1 MRTFLIIIL
10 AALLLQLFGC
20 IGLNDPELTEG
31 SVPESELSIQP
42 FYYNNDDKTYR
53 FADDYNDSSTVP
65 IPSGLPTASD
75 TDIYYGLDLHHRQGQ
90 LFTGFT
96 HYTKRHYPPGCK
108 AFLST
113 GERMVTEYELKN
125 GLKDG
130 LFKRWWSNGKL
141 QKEEMYKEGRVDGA
155 SRTWYKN
162 GQLRS
167 AINWKMGWFHG
178 IWSDWDEEGF
188 LIREEHYKNDHTHG
202 YLRSWFRGTEQLY
215 EEAYYEKGQ
224 LVGPQK
230 YWHFNGNLKEEI
242 DSHYRK
248 TWHEN
253 GQLFEERQRKNWVL
267 HGWVTAYDP
276 SGKLLSKKQFVEGT
290 GTLMGYYETGDLE
303 SETEY
308 VNGRY
313 HGKRTVWF
321 PNGTMQERTHYKN
334 GHRYGSYTIWHGNGN
349 LYRESQYDI
358 VNNYETLVDT
368 ERYWHENGNPL
379 SERYY
384 KEGKIVGIE
393 KHWYENGK
401 IRSESTY
408 EDGMM
413 VSRKYWDEQGKY
425 MGETTY

>member
-1 MRTFLIIIL
+1 MRAFLLTIL
-10 AALLLQLFGC
+10 AALLLQLLGC
-20 IGLNDPELTEG
+20 TGLNDPELAEG
-31 SVPESELSIQP
+31 SVPESELSIQS
-42 FYYNNDDKTYR
+42 FYYHHEDNTYR

-65 IPSGLPTASD
+65 IPYGLPAASD
-75 TDIYYGLDLHHRQGQ
+75 TDQTYGMDLHHRDGQ
-90 LFTGFT
+90 LFTGFA

-108 AFLST
+108 GFLSK

-125 GLKDG
+125 GLRDG

-141 QKEEMYKEGRVDGA
+141 QKEEMYTKGRPDGA

-162 GQLRS
+162 GQLR
-167 AINWKMGWFHG
+167 AVINWKMGWFHG
-178 IWSDWDEEGF
+178 KWSDWDEEGF

-202 YLRSWFRGTEQLY
+202 YIRSWFGGTEQLY
-215 EEAYYEKGQ
+215 GEAYYEKGQ
-224 LVGPQK
+224 QVGPQR
-230 YWHFNGNLKEEI
+230 YWHFNGNLKEDT

-253 GQLFEERQRKNWVL
+253 GQLFEEEQRKNWVL
-267 HGWVTAYDP
+267 HGWVTAYDS
-276 SGKLLSKKQFVEGT
+276 SGKLLSKEPFVEGT
-290 GTLMGYYETGDLE
+290 GTLMRYHESGKLE

-321 PNGTMQERTHYKN
+321 ADGTVWERKHYKN
-334 GHRYGSYTIWHGNGN
+334 GHQHGSQPKWHPNGN
-349 LYRESQYDI
+349 LYRESHYDI
-358 VNNYETLVDT
+358 VNNYEALVGV

-384 KEGKIVGIE
+384 EEGQIVGIE
-393 KHWYENGK
+393 KYWYENGK

-408 EDGMM
+408 EDGVML
-413 VSRKYWDEQGKY
+413 SSKYWDEQGGYK
-425 MGETTY
+425 GETIH